1 MKTSAK
7 VDTIN
12 GVASCLISL
21 IILIFYVFNID
32 AFVNIINQEVSLT
45 QPEQDNLKLIYSVI
59 FTIAIIEFIGSIV
72 VGILH
77 LVFLFQNKTKKQC
90 LPTAILTLIFVNL
103 IAGILSLCMKDEQ
116 YIL

>member
-7 VDTIN
+7 VFTII

-59 FTIAIIEFIGSIV
+59 FTIAIIEFIGLNYNFDSD
-72 VGILH
+72 
-77 LVFLFQNKTKKQC
+77 FSKQKSN
-90 LPTAILTLIFVNL
+90 VYQQ
-103 IAGILSLCMKDEQ
+103 Q
-116 YIL
+116 Y